1 MDLPGHTAKYSR
13 ATPAS
18 RPTDTPAAASHTLR
32 PQSSCSR
39 ACAVWPAVGMP
50 YVCPTTRRRWA
61 VDCRVPGRQAHGAQ
75 CAADEPCMH
84 FQPTLLNGAMV
95 QRHVVWSLLWRL
107 SERPPPSGSLPP
119 ASLSGSDPAG
129 TSSMI
134 HGSNACAKGTLPA
147 SWATVQALRQD
158 CSSAIGSR
166 LCL

>member
-1 MDLPGHTAKYSR
+1 
-13 ATPAS
+13 
-18 RPTDTPAAASHTLR
+18 
-32 PQSSCSR
+32 
-39 ACAVWPAVGMP
+39 
-50 YVCPTTRRRWA
+50 
-61 VDCRVPGRQAHGAQ
+61 
-75 CAADEPCMH
+75 MH